1 MIKIFHT
8 NRMTRQ
14 PFFQALIHYLHE
26 HQDVTL
32 RQIKAAF
39 EGEKNLDRQLDA
51 YIEAGYIHRKNRRYQ
66 NAFRL
71 LDSLDGLSLDQ
82 EIFVDTESAL
92 FDQLKEVTFRRQMTN
107 ATNDLIIEEDVDLMR
122 ENLTL
127 DSYFYKMR
135 TQEELSEDQK
145 KLYAILGDVNPDY
158 ALKYMT
164 SFLLKF
170 TRKDR
175 VIQRRPDIFVQAL
188 VTLDF
193 VEEIS
198 PQSYVLTMEMDL
210 EQLIFRKTKDE
221 A

>member
-1 MIKIFHT
+1 
-8 NRMTRQ
+8 MTRQ
-14 PFFQALIHYLHE
+14 PFFQALINYLHE

-145 KLYAILGDVNPDY
+145 KLYAILGDVNPNY

-170 TRKDR
+170 TRKDK
-175 VIQRRPDIFVQAL
+175 VIQRRSDIFVQAL

-193 VEEIS
+193 LEEIS
-198 PQSYVLTMEMDL
+198 PQTYALTMEMDP
-210 EQLIFRKTKDE
+210 EQLIFRKI
-221 A
+221 

>member
-1 MIKIFHT
+1 
-8 NRMTRQ
+8 MTRQ
-14 PFFQALIHYLHE
+14 PFFQALINYLHE

-51 YIEAGYIHRKNRRYQ
+51 YIEAGYIGRENRRYQ

-71 LDSLDGLSLDQ
+71 LDSLEGLSLDQ
-82 EIFVDTESAL
+82 EIFVDTESPL
-92 FDQLKEVTFRRQMTN
+92 FDQLKEITFYQRMAN

-170 TRKDR
+170 TRKDK
-175 VIQRRPDIFVQAL
+175 VIQRRSDIFVQAL

-193 VEEIS
+193 LEEIS
-198 PQSYVLTMEMDL
+198 PQTYALTMEMDP
-210 EQLIFRKTKDE
+210 EQLIFRKI
-221 A
+221 